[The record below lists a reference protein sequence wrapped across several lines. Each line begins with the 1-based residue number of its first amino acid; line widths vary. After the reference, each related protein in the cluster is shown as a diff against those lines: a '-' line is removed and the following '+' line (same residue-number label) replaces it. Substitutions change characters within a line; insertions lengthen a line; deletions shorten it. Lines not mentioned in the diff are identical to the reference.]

1 MEQTEIEKIYTEI
14 SQLQIELSPDPT
26 VLGAHYINGA
36 ISKCRNH
43 LNRISLFRLR
53 MSQERRG
60 VKSRLA
66 GEETLLS
73 AEKDRMMAE
82 DDDVKRAPNVRDR
95 EAIANT
101 KLRERLNRIYLL
113 KSELLDLETVEKA
126 VILVHEE
133 LIRTSNE
140 IKTQRSLLLTDR
152 YTGAGY
158 GDEADSLRDK
168 RARGILS
175 ADIDEQ
181 ELDAL
186 ISKDADLSVASV
198 AAIVGAQ
205 PAMPVVEFETQV
217 IDVRVPVEPEP
228 VVEVVPVRAMSKAEE
243 DDADMASFLSD
254 VSFDYKPESA
264 KAKKSVTPKKSDLD
278 DDFLEGLLSNV

>member
-1 MEQTEIEKIYTEI
+1 MEQIEIERVYAEI
-14 SQLQIELSPDPT
+14 SKLQIELASDPT
-26 VLGAHYINGA
+26 ILGAQYINES

-53 MSQERRG
+53 MSQERRV

-66 GEETLLS
+66 GEETMLS

-101 KLRERLNRIYLL
+101 KLRDRLNRIYLL

-126 VILVHEE
+126 VILVHDE

-140 IKTQRSLLLTDR
+140 IKTQRSLLHTDR

-158 GDEADSLRDK
+158 GDEADSLRDR
-168 RARGILS
+168 RARGLPS
-175 ADIDEQ
+175 SDIDEQ
-181 ELDAL
+181 ELEAL
-186 ISKDADLSVASV
+186 ISGEAIAAVEATKVVESVPETLEV
-198 AAIVGAQ
+198 EEAAPVD
-205 PAMPVVEFETQV
+205 PVVTVTFSNEE
-217 IDVRVPVEPEP
+217 DVTDMARFL
-228 VVEVVPVRAMSKAEE
+228 
-243 DDADMASFLSD
+243 DDADFNNEPVKVPVPS
-254 VSFDYKPESA
+254 
-264 KAKKSVTPKKSDLD
+264 KSDSD
-278 DDFLEGLLSNV
+278 DDFLQGLLSNI